1 MEIIKTDIPDVVI
14 IEPRVF
20 LDERGYF
27 YESFNQKEF
36 EEKVGKKINFV
47 QDNQSKSSY
56 GVVRGLHFQL
66 PPHAQTKLVR
76 CVKGKIVDFAV
87 DLRKDSTTYGKY
99 VAVELSEENHRQLFI
114 PKGFAHGFSTQSEEA
129 IVQYKCDDFYCKE
142 CEGGIYI
149 LDEELNI
156 PLNISGEDIILSDKD
171 TKWKPL
177 KELNSSF

>member
-1 MEIIKTDIPDVVI
+1 MDVEKTFIDGVYILT
-14 IEPRVF
+14 PRVF
-20 LDERGYF
+20 KDDRGYF

-36 EEKVGKKINFV
+36 EEKTGEKINFV

-56 GVVRGLHFQL
+56 GVVRGLHFQN

-76 CVKGKIVDFAV
+76 CVRGKIIDFAV
-87 DLRKDSTTYGKY
+87 DMREDSPTYGKF
-99 VAVELSEENHRQLFI
+99 VAVELSEDNHKQLLI

-129 IVQYKCDDFYCKE
+129 IVQYKCDDFYCKK

-149 LDEELNI
+149 LDEKLNI
-156 PLNISGEDIILSDKD
+156 PLNLNKEDIIMSDKD

-177 KELNSSF
+177 K